1 MATTKASVG
10 SKTLIQLVVGDWSGD
25 GHCQTDTVIVESS
38 KSKSETESAFKKGD
52 EKFGLSSYCEEYED
66 STVPEKL
73 ILQLKDYLP
82 WNFDESLS
90 YEDFS
95 ASPEEY
101 ADLWIAVARS
111 ADPDLELHIVQ
122 ITRIE
127 IGGYG
132 CYS

>member
-1 MATTKASVG
+1 MSV
-10 SKTLIQLVVGDWSGD
+10 SKTLICLVIGDWSGD

-38 KSKSETESAFKKGD
+38 KSKAETESAFKKGD
-52 EKFGLSSYCEEYED
+52 EKYGLSSVCEEYED
-66 STVPEKL
+66 STIPEKL

-111 ADPDLELHIVQ
+111 ADPELELNIVE
-122 ITRIE
+122 IPWIG

-132 CYS
+132 CYC